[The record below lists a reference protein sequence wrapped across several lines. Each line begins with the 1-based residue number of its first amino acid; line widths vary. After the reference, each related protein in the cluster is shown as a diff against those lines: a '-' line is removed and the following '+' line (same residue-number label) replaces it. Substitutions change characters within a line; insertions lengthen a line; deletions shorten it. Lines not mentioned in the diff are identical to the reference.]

1 MAEYH
6 ERAVTIA
13 AGLQAHGIRV
23 SPSPPHT
30 TASRIHV
37 ERDVEDC
44 TQRRLRAM
52 EDERVALTPRWA
64 ASEVPGWSW
73 TEFGVGPATMAWE
86 VEEIIDTLVRV
97 FGR

>member
-1 MAEYH
+1 M
-6 ERAVTIA
+6 
-13 AGLQAHGIRV
+13 
-23 SPSPPHT
+23 
-30 TASRIHV
+30 
-37 ERDVEDC
+37 
-44 TQRRLRAM
+44 
-52 EDERVALTPRWA
+52 ALTPRWA